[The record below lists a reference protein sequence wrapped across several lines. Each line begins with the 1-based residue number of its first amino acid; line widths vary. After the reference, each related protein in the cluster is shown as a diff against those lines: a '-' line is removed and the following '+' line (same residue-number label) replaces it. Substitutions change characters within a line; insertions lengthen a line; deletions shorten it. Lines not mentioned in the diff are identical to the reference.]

1 MNPTKFIV
9 VTGGV
14 MSGVGKGIATASIG
28 KILQTYG
35 FKVTAVKI
43 DPYINLNAGTLRPTE
58 HGEVWVTDD
67 GGEID
72 QDLGNYER
80 FLNVSLPKK
89 NCMTT
94 GQIYKTVIDKEIAGD
109 YLGET
114 VQFIPHIPNEI
125 KQRVLAASEG
135 YDICLIEIGGTIGD
149 YENIPFLFAMKS
161 LERERKGDL
170 IYFLIT
176 YLPIPDHMPEMK
188 TKPTQLAIK
197 LLTEQGIIPDF
208 ILCRAREPLD
218 EQRKRKIET
227 YANIGADYVISAPDI
242 KQTVYAVPLNFE
254 KEKLGEKILQK
265 LHLQPKTIPDWRS
278 WEALVHRLEHPA
290 KRIRIAMVCKY
301 VDSGNYH
308 IADSYI
314 SVNESLKHAG
324 AYLDAGLEITWLD
337 AKDFERHPENITL
350 LDQFDGIVVP
360 GGFGSSGVEGKIM
373 AIHYAR
379 EHKIPFLGLCYGM
392 QLATIE
398 YARHACGLAGA
409 HTTEVD
415 PRTPYPI
422 IDMLPEQRSVKEK
435 SGSMRLGAYGA
446 TLLENSF
453 VFDLYYRTGRLQ
465 RDQEH
470 LSILRAQ
477 GQLFRL
483 GKTPLHNMILERHRH
498 RYEQNPQFIR
508 QLEQAGLVFSG
519 YHEREDGTKLMEFI
533 ELPRSQHPCFIAT
546 QSHPCFKSTLIDPS
560 PLYVGFV
567 AAAQRTRELSPPQEE
582 QTLQKKTT

>member
-14 MSGVGKGIATASIG
+14 MSGVGKGIATASIA
-28 KILQTYG
+28 KILQMYG
-35 FKVTAVKI
+35 FSVTAVKI

-80 FLNVSLPKK
+80 FLNTPIPKK

-94 GQIYKTVIDKEIAGD
+94 GQIYKAIIDKEIAGD
-109 YLGET
+109 FLGET
-114 VQFIPHIPNEI
+114 VQFIPHVPNEI
-125 KQRVLAASEG
+125 KRRVLDASQG

-161 LERERKGDL
+161 LERERPGDL
-170 IYFLIT
+170 LYFLIT

-218 EQRKRKIET
+218 QQRKKKIET

-242 KQTVYAVPLNFE
+242 KNTLYAVPLNFE
-254 KEKLGEKILQK
+254 REHLGEKILKK
-265 LHLQPKTIPDWRS
+265 LQLQPKTTPDWRN
-278 WEALVHRLEHPA
+278 WEALTHRLEQPQ
-290 KRIRIAMVCKY
+290 RNINIAMVCKY

-314 SVNESLKHAG
+314 SVNEALKHAG
-324 AYLDAGLEITWLD
+324 AYLNAGVHITWLD
-337 AKDFERHPENITL
+337 AKDFEKNPASVAVL
-350 LDQFDGIVVP
+350 KSFDGVIVP
-360 GGFGSSGVEGKIM
+360 GGFGGTGVEGKMM
-373 AIHYAR
+373 AIQYAR
-379 EHKIPFLGLCYGM
+379 EQKIPFLGLCYGM
-392 QLATIE
+392 QLAIIE
-398 YARHACGLAGA
+398 FARHVCGLQGA

-415 PRTPYPI
+415 PRTPYPV
-422 IDMLPEQRSVKEK
+422 IDMLPEQRLIKEK
-435 SGSMRLGAYGA
+435 SGSMRLGVYGA
-446 TLLENSF
+446 TLKEHSLVWE
-453 VFDLYYRTGRLQ
+453 LYQRTGRLQ
-465 RDQEH
+465 RDQQQ
-470 LSILRAQ
+470 LSLLRAQ
-477 GQLFRL
+477 EQTFRL
-483 GKTPLHNMILERHRH
+483 GRTPLHNMILERHRH

-508 QLEQAGLVFSG
+508 QLEQAGLIFSG
-519 YHEREDGTKLMEFI
+519 YHERDDETKLMEFI
-533 ELPRSQHPCFIAT
+533 ELPREQHPYFVAT
-546 QSHPCFKSTLIDPS
+546 QSHPCFKSTLLDPS
-560 PLYVGFV
+560 PLYVGF
-567 AAAQRTRELSPPQEE
+567 AAAALGAQNSLLPPEE
-582 QTLQKKTT
+582 QVL